1 MEFDLAQ
8 VITAIGGV
16 IGAFGGIYALWT
28 KYNQEAKNKK
38 TEYELEKLRNEDKK
52 KNKKRSD
59 NSMLV
64 FGELWDVMHDTKASR
79 VYVVQPHPLGHEEML
94 TIAFEVKK
102 KGIEPMK
109 PHIQSLNISNVP
121 KFSADMVKK
130 PFMYITD
137 INKQISDE
145 YVKALLS
152 SYGTKNAIIKRLSD
166 NRHDWVGSIF
176 CEFTYPMEINQED
189 AQKILD
195 KAAMTI
201 QYIIPEIDDNQED
214 K

>member
-28 KYNQEAKNKK
+28 KYNQDTKNKK

-52 KNKKRSD
+52 RNKKRSD

-64 FGELWDVMHDTKASR
+64 FGELWDIMHDTKASR
-79 VYVVQPHPLGHEEML
+79 VYIVQPHPLGHEEML

-109 PHIQSLNISNVP
+109 PHVQFLNISNVP
-121 KFSADMVKK
+121 KFAADMVKK

-137 INKQISDE
+137 IHKQISDE
-145 YVKALLS
+145 YAKALLS
-152 SYGTKNAIIKRLSD
+152 SYGTKSAIIKRLSD

-176 CEFTYPMEINQED
+176 CEFTYPMEMSQEN

-201 QYIIPEIDDNQED
+201 QYIIPEIED
-214 K
+214 SRKE

>member
-16 IGAFGGIYALWT
+16 IGALGGIYALWT
-28 KYNQEAKNKK
+28 KYNQDAKNKR

-52 KNKKRSD
+52 QNRKRSD
-59 NSMLV
+59 NAILV
-64 FGELWDVMHDTKASR
+64 FGELWDVMHDTRASR

-94 TIAFEVKK
+94 TVAFEVRK

-121 KFSADMVKK
+121 KFAADMVKK

-137 INKQISDE
+137 IQKQISDE
-145 YVKALLS
+145 YAKALLS

-176 CEFTYPMEINQED
+176 CEFTYPMKISQEE
-189 AQKILD
+189 AQQILD
-195 KAAMTI
+195 RAAMTI
-201 QYIIPEIDDNQED
+201 QYIIPEVKNNKEE
-214 K
+214 

>member
-16 IGAFGGIYALWT
+16 IGALGGIYALWT
-28 KYNQEAKNKK
+28 KYNQDAKNKR

-52 KNKKRSD
+52 QNRKRSD
-59 NSMLV
+59 NAILV
-64 FGELWDVMHDTKASR
+64 FGELWDVMHDTRASR
-79 VYVVQPHPLGHEEML
+79 VYIVQPHPLGHEEML
-94 TIAFEVKK
+94 TVAFEVRR

-109 PHIQSLNISNVP
+109 PHIQFLNISSIP
-121 KFSADMVKK
+121 KFAADMVKK

-137 INKQISDE
+137 IQKQISDE
-145 YVKALLS
+145 YAKALLS

-176 CEFTYPMEINQED
+176 CEFTFPMKISQED
-189 AQKILD
+189 AQQILD

-201 QYIIPEIDDNQED
+201 QYIIPEIKNNKEE
-214 K
+214 

>member
-8 VITAIGGV
+8 VITAIGGL

-38 TEYELEKLRNEDKK
+38 TDYELEKLRNEDKK

-64 FGELWDVMHDTKASR
+64 FGELWNIMHDTNASR
-79 VYVVQPHPLGHEEML
+79 VYIMQPHPLGHEEML
-94 TIAFEVKK
+94 TVAFEVKK
-102 KGIEPMK
+102 KGVEPMK
-109 PHIQSLNISNVP
+109 PHVQFLNISCVP
-121 KFSADMVKK
+121 KFAADLVKK
-130 PFMYITD
+130 QFAYITD
-137 INKQISDE
+137 IHKQIADE
-145 YVKALLS
+145 YAKSLLS
-152 SYGTKNAIIKRLSD
+152 SYGTKAAIIRRLSD

-176 CEFTYPMEINQED
+176 CEFTHMMEISQEE
-189 AQKILD
+189 AQQVLD

-201 QYIIPEIDDNQED
+201 QYILPEIED
-214 K
+214 SRK

>member
-1 MEFDLAQ
+1 MGFDLAQ
-8 VITAIGGV
+8 VITAIGGL

-52 KNKKRSD
+52 RNKKRSD
-59 NSMLV
+59 NSILV
-64 FGELWDVMHDTKASR
+64 FGELWDVMQDTEASR
-79 VYVVQPHPLGHEEML
+79 VYIVQPHPLGHEEML
-94 TIAFEVKK
+94 TINFEVKK
-102 KGIEPMK
+102 KGIESMK
-109 PHIQSLNISNVP
+109 PHVQSLNICNVP
-121 KFSADMVKK
+121 KFAADMVKK

-145 YVKALLS
+145 YAKALLS

-176 CEFTYPMEINQED
+176 CEFTCPMEINQED

-195 KAAMTI
+195 RAAMTI
-201 QYIIPEIDDNQED
+201 QYIIPELED
-214 K
+214 KKEE

>member
-38 TEYELEKLRNEDKK
+38 TDYELEKLRNEDKK
-52 KNKKRSD
+52 RNKKRSD
-59 NSMLV
+59 NSMLI
-64 FGELWDVMHDTKASR
+64 FGELWDIMHDTKASR
-79 VYVVQPHPLGHEEML
+79 VYIIQPHPLGHEEML

-102 KGIEPMK
+102 KGVEPMK
-109 PHIQSLNISNVP
+109 PHIQSLNISSVP
-121 KFSADMVKK
+121 KLASDMIKK

-137 INKQISDE
+137 IKKQITDE
-145 YVKALLS
+145 YAKSLLS
-152 SYGTKNAIIKRLSD
+152 SYGTKNVIIKRLSD

-176 CEFTYPMEINQED
+176 CEFTYPMKITQED
-189 AQKILD
+189 SQKILD

-201 QYIIPEIDDNQED
+201 QYIIPEIEEN